1 MADIKNLIPFILK
14 WEGGFANDP
23 TDRGGATNKG
33 VTIASYEAYCKKK
46 GLPRPSVADLKHIS
60 DAHWR
65 DIIKTMFW
73 DKWRADDIHS
83 QKIANILVDWV
94 WMSGYG
100 TIKKIQSLFGL
111 TADGIVGNK
120 TLSYINSNNQEEVF
134 NKIWNRRKSFYESL
148 VKNNPSQKVFLKGWM
163 NRLNTFKFQG

>member
-1 MADIKNLIPFILK
+1 MADKNKLIPTIKK
-14 WEGGFANDP
+14 WEGGYSDNP
-23 TDRGGATNKG
+23 NDRGGATNSG
-33 VTIASYEAYCKKK
+33 VTLAVYQ
-46 GLPRPSVADLKHIS
+46 SVYGKSKTKNDLKKMTS
-60 DAHWR
+60 DQWNYIFTKLYWNKWKA
-65 DIIKTMFW
+65 DEIKNQ
-73 DKWRADDIHS
+73 S
-83 QKIANILVDWV
+83 IANILVDWV

-120 TLSYINSNNQEEVF
+120 TISYINSQDQEEVF
-134 NKIWNRRKSFYESL
+134 NKIWNRRKQFYESL

>member
-1 MADIKNLIPFILK
+1 MADKNKLIPIIK
-14 WEGGFANDP
+14 RWEGGYSDNP
-23 TDRGGATNKG
+23 NDRGGATNSG
-33 VTIASYEAYCKKK
+33 VTLAVYQ
-46 GLPRPSVADLKHIS
+46 SVYGKNKTKNDLKRMTNEQWNYIFTKLYWNKWKA
-60 DAHWR
+60 DE
-65 DIIKTMFW
+65 IKNQ
-73 DKWRADDIHS
+73 S
-83 QKIANILVDWV
+83 IANILVDWV

-120 TLSYINSNNQEEVF
+120 TILYINSHDQEEVF

>member
-1 MADIKNLIPFILK
+1 MADKNNLIPIIK
-14 WEGGFANDP
+14 RWEGGYSDNP
-23 TDRGGATNKG
+23 NDRGGATNSG
-33 VTIASYEAYCKKK
+33 VTLAVYQ
-46 GLPRPSVADLKHIS
+46 SVYGKNKTKNDLKRMTNEQWNYIFTKLY
-60 DAHWR
+60 WN
-65 DIIKTMFW
+65 
-73 DKWRADDIHS
+73 KWKADDIKNQS
-83 QKIANILVDWV
+83 IANILVDWV
-94 WMSGYG
+94 WMSGLG

-120 TLSYINSNNQEEVF
+120 TILYINSHDQEEVF

>member
-1 MADIKNLIPFILK
+1 MADKNKLIPIIK
-14 WEGGFANDP
+14 RWEGGYSDNP
-23 TDRGGATNKG
+23 NDRGGATNSG
-33 VTIASYEAYCKKK
+33 VTLAVYQ
-46 GLPRPSVADLKHIS
+46 SVYGKSKTKNDLKKMTNEQWNYIFTKLYWNKWKA
-60 DAHWR
+60 DE
-65 DIIKTMFW
+65 IKNQ
-73 DKWRADDIHS
+73 S
-83 QKIANILVDWV
+83 IANILVDWV

-120 TLSYINSNNQEEVF
+120 TLSYINSNNQEEIF

-148 VKNNPSQKVFLKGWM
+148 VKNNPSQKVFFKGWM

>member
-1 MADIKNLIPFILK
+1 MADKNKLIPIIKK
-14 WEGGFANDP
+14 WEGGYSDNP
-23 TDRGGATNKG
+23 NDRGGATNSG
-33 VTIASYEAYCKKK
+33 VTLAVYQ
-46 GLPRPSVADLKHIS
+46 SVYGKNKTKNDLKRMTN
-60 DAHWR
+60 DQ
-65 DIIKTMFW
+65 W
-73 DKWRADDIHS
+73 DYIFTKLYWNKWKADDIKNQS
-83 QKIANILVDWV
+83 IANILVDWV

-120 TLSYINSNNQEEVF
+120 TISYINSHDQEEVF
-134 NKIWNRRKSFYESL
+134 NKIWNRRKQFYESL

>member
-1 MADIKNLIPFILK
+1 MADKNKLIPIIK
-14 WEGGFANDP
+14 RWEGGYSDNP
-23 TDRGGATNKG
+23 NDRGGATNSG
-33 VTIASYEAYCKKK
+33 VTLAVYQ
-46 GLPRPSVADLKHIS
+46 SVYGKNKTKNDLKRMTNEQWDYIFAKLYWNKWKA
-60 DAHWR
+60 DE
-65 DIIKTMFW
+65 IKNQ
-73 DKWRADDIHS
+73 S
-83 QKIANILVDWV
+83 IANILVDWV

-120 TLSYINSNNQEEVF
+120 TISYINSHDQEEVF

>member
-1 MADIKNLIPFILK
+1 MADKNKLIPIIK
-14 WEGGFANDP
+14 RWEGGYSDNP
-23 TDRGGATNKG
+23 NDRGGATNSG
-33 VTIASYEAYCKKK
+33 VTLAVYQ
-46 GLPRPSVADLKHIS
+46 SVYGKNKTKNDLKRMTNEQWNYIFTKLYWNKWKA
-60 DAHWR
+60 DE
-65 DIIKTMFW
+65 IKNQ
-73 DKWRADDIHS
+73 S
-83 QKIANILVDWV
+83 IANILVDWV

-120 TLSYINSNNQEEVF
+120 TISYINSHDQEDVF
-134 NKIWNRRKSFYESL
+134 NKIWNRRKQFYESL

>member
-1 MADIKNLIPFILK
+1 MADKNKLIPIIK
-14 WEGGFANDP
+14 RWEGGYSDNP
-23 TDRGGATNKG
+23 NDRGGATNSG
-33 VTIASYEAYCKKK
+33 VTLAVYQ
-46 GLPRPSVADLKHIS
+46 SVYGKSKTKNDLKRLTNDQWDYIFTKLYWNKWKA
-60 DAHWR
+60 DE
-65 DIIKTMFW
+65 IKNQ
-73 DKWRADDIHS
+73 S
-83 QKIANILVDWV
+83 IANILVDWV

-120 TLSYINSNNQEEVF
+120 TISYINSHDQEDVF
-134 NKIWNRRKSFYESL
+134 NKIWNRRKQFYESL

>member
-1 MADIKNLIPFILK
+1 MADKNKLIPIIK
-14 WEGGFANDP
+14 RWEGGYSDNP
-23 TDRGGATNKG
+23 NDRGGATNSG
-33 VTIASYEAYCKKK
+33 VTLAVYQ
-46 GLPRPSVADLKHIS
+46 SVYGKSKTKNDLKRMTNDQWDYIFTKLYWNKWKA
-60 DAHWR
+60 DE
-65 DIIKTMFW
+65 IKNQ
-73 DKWRADDIHS
+73 S
-83 QKIANILVDWV
+83 IANILVDWV

-120 TLSYINSNNQEEVF
+120 TISYINSHDQEDVF
-134 NKIWNRRKSFYESL
+134 NKIWNRRKIFYESL

>member
-1 MADIKNLIPFILK
+1 MADKNKLIPIIK
-14 WEGGFANDP
+14 RWEGGFCNHPKDK
-23 TDRGGATNKG
+23 GGATNKG
-33 VTIASYEAYCKKK
+33 VTLATYRMVYGKNKT
-46 GLPRPSVADLKHIS
+46 VDDLKNMS
-60 DAHWR
+60 DKEWDYIFTKLYWNKWKA
-65 DIIKTMFW
+65 DEIKNQ
-73 DKWRADDIHS
+73 S
-83 QKIANILVDWV
+83 IANILVDWV
-94 WMSGYG
+94 WMSGLG

-120 TLSYINSNNQEEVF
+120 TISYINSHDQEEVF